1 MAGPFSST
9 GNQASEIPGVQL
21 QGGFKPTPGV
31 ADALNAVA
39 SVAIPAIKKNH
50 IDNLQE
56 DITGQTDSIKT
67 ALLARANPA
76 LSQSLFTEEALA
88 NPATAAAFAQFNDI
102 AAAVKQ
108 GKLPGQF
115 ALERLSV
122 IQNDAIAQ
130 SPEFEQEIRAAMVA
144 ATGQDPNKRLF
155 ANLLSDQAATLSPE
169 AKFQQKLSNDA
180 RRVGLTVPAFIEAN
194 NSILMAQTENAEFNR
209 SKINGTMNLR
219 KVAGAVNNRS
229 GLIMMDT
236 MQLGRSHIQ
245 SGGTFTPEFITEMKA
260 AYGQSIVAA
269 QAQIIATAGDFVDP
283 AEITAAIAP
292 LVAMQGQLD
301 KMLDDGSLQ
310 ALVSNTNALNK
321 SLIVGEAMEFKDFA
335 VAHAL
340 GGERGFLEVMKFFEK
355 ATNPQTRALLD
366 KLNPKAAGA
375 TLLGEI
381 TQGVQLVPTPMGV
394 VKQYGQLGT
403 GTAGLATNVINE
415 RVIAANVAI
424 QTVGGK
430 EDAHTAAMNDLEG
443 VSPEHAW
450 VAFDNRKTLAAAM
463 QSKALQAKLIPLQ
476 ANQTAGLSTEYFGL
490 TTLDGFRADKFSIV
504 GGQLTYKL
512 EGPQGQGQRL
522 EIDNEAP
529 AFVKRFNR
537 ANKIS
542 AMYSGVGILPASR
555 YTNVQDYLKVVVES
569 VPATI
574 NGERADA
581 PKTGPRRVVRGADG
595 KLTFE

>member
-9 GNQASEIPGVQL
+9 GNQAAEIPGVQL
-21 QGGFKPTPGV
+21 QGGFQPTPGI

-39 SVAIPAIKKNH
+39 SVAVPAIKKNH

-56 DITGQTDSIKT
+56 DITGKTDSIKT

-102 AAAVKQ
+102 QNAVKQ

-130 SPEFEQEIRAAMVA
+130 SPEFEQEIRAAMIQ
-144 ATGQDPNKRLF
+144 ATGQDPEKRLF
-155 ANLLSDQAATLSPE
+155 ASLLSTQAESLSAE
-169 AKFQQKLSNDA
+169 EKFQQKLSNDA

-194 NSILMAQTENAEFNR
+194 NSILKAQTENAEFTR
-209 SKINGTMNLR
+209 AKINGTMDLR
-219 KVAGAVNNRS
+219 KVAGAVNSRS
-229 GLIMMDT
+229 GLIMMDV
-236 MQLGRSHIQ
+236 MQSARGQVIAT
-245 SGGTFTPEFITEMKA
+245 GGLTPEFTTQLSQQLGA
-260 AYGQSIVAA
+260 SIAAA
-269 QAQIIATAGDFVDP
+269 QAQIIATAGDAVDP
-283 AEITAAIAP
+283 SELAAATAP
-292 LVAMQGQLD
+292 LTALQGQITT
-301 KMLDDGSLQ
+301 MIEDGSLQ

-321 SLIVGEAMEFKDFA
+321 SLILGEAMEFKDFA

-340 GGERGFLEVMKFFEK
+340 GGERGFLDVMKFFEK

-366 KLNPKAAGA
+366 KLNPRAAGA
-375 TLLGEI
+375 SLLGEI
-381 TQGVQLVPTPMGV
+381 TEGVQLVPTPMGV
-394 VKQYGQLGT
+394 VKQYGQLGS
-403 GTAGLATNVINE
+403 GTAGLGTNVVNE
-415 RVIAANVAI
+415 RIIAANVAV

-430 EDAHTAAMNDLEG
+430 EDAHTAAMSDLEA
-443 VSPEHAW
+443 VSSEHAW

-476 ANQTAGLSTEYFGL
+476 ANQTAGLSSEYFGL
-490 TTLDGFRADKFSIV
+490 TTLPGFRADRFEII

-542 AMYSGVGILPASR
+542 SMYSGVGILPASR
-555 YTNVQDYLKVVVES
+555 YTSVQDYFKVVQET

-574 NGERADA
+574 SGERADA
-581 PKTGPRRVVRGADG
+581 PKTGPRRVIRGADG
-595 KLTFE
+595 KLSFE

>member
-9 GNQASEIPGVQL
+9 GNQAAEIPGVQL
-21 QGGFKPTPGV
+21 QGGFQPTPGI

-39 SVAIPAIKKNH
+39 SVAVPAIKKNH

-56 DITGQTDSIKT
+56 DITGQTTSIRKF
-67 ALLARANPA
+67 LKLARNPELLTSEFGVEAVENPA
-76 LSQSLFTEEALA
+76 VRDALA
-88 NPATAAAFAQFNDI
+88 RFVEVRDATT
-102 AAAVKQ
+102 Q

-115 ALERLSV
+115 ALERLEV
-122 IQNDAIAQ
+122 IQNDAIAAA
-130 SPEFEQEIRAAMVA
+130 PEFEQEIRQAMLA
-144 ATGQDPNKRLF
+144 ATGQSPTKALF
-155 ANLLSDQAATLSPE
+155 SRLLSDQTQGLSAE
-169 AKFQQKLSNDA
+169 EKFQQKLSQDA

-194 NSILMAQTENAEFNR
+194 NSVFTAQAEGAEFNR

-229 GLIMMDT
+229 GLIMMDV
-236 MQLGRSHIQ
+236 MQSARLQ
-245 SGGTFTPEFITEMKA
+245 MTQTGGLTPEFTTQLTQQLGA
-260 AYGQSIVAA
+260 SIAAA
-269 QAQIIATAGDFVDP
+269 QAQIIATAGDAVDP
-283 AEITAAIAP
+283 AELATAVAP
-292 LVAMQGQLD
+292 LVALQEQIEGMIE
-301 KMLDDGSLQ
+301 DGSLKTM
-310 ALVSNTNALNK
+310 AGNTVALNK
-321 SLIVGEAMEFKDFA
+321 MLILGEAMEFKDFA

-340 GGERGFLEVMKFFEK
+340 GGERGFLDVMKFFEN

-366 KLNPKAAGA
+366 KLNPRAAGA

-403 GTAGLATNVINE
+403 GTAGLGTNVVNE
-415 RVIAANVAI
+415 RIIAANVAV
-424 QTVGGK
+424 QTVGGR
-430 EDAHTAAMNDLEG
+430 EEAHTAGMSDLEA
-443 VSPEHAW
+443 VSSEHAW

-476 ANQTAGLSTEYFGL
+476 ANQTAGLASEYFGL
-490 TTLDGFRADKFSIV
+490 TTLPGFRVDRFEII
-504 GGQLTYKL
+504 GGQLTYKI

-529 AFVKRFNR
+529 AFVNRFNR

-542 AMYSGVGILPASR
+542 SMYSGVGILPASR
-555 YTNVQDYLKVVVES
+555 YTNVQDYFKVVQET

-574 NGERADA
+574 SGERADA
-581 PKTGPRRVVRGADG
+581 PKAGPRRVIRGTDG
-595 KLTFE
+595 KLSFE